1 LLPVFAIAVYLLL
14 PGSGSEA
21 GVEPPRLVDTP
32 PSSAVSEVGLE
43 EGKLAPDFEI
53 TTTDGQRVR
62 LSDFRGRAVVVN
74 FHALWCGSCLVE
86 LPELKAIQEA
96 RGLDAFAVLAVNTGE
111 TKERALEFVD
121 FLDTDLTVS
130 DAYRVRGLPASVFID
145 AEGVVQVIYA
155 GYPGQEVLANFV
167 DAAIAARPPS
177 EIPFILRTVSTIPRE
192 YELNVE
198 RNGNSLVFRSRRL
211 RCDAG
216 YCFEKVLS
224 EVIRYS
230 GVEVTQSAFTVALP
244 SLTIRYDAAVISE
257 AQVIEAVTNALTLLQ
272 DPVYDGELKV
282 LVTGG

>member
-1 LLPVFAIAVYLLL
+1 
-14 PGSGSEA
+14 
-21 GVEPPRLVDTP
+21 
-32 PSSAVSEVGLE
+32 
-43 EGKLAPDFEI
+43 
-53 TTTDGQRVR
+53 
-62 LSDFRGRAVVVN
+62 VVVN

-121 FLDTDLTVS
+121 FLDAPFTFALDTDLTVS